1 MSQYREIITK
11 AVVAKGRKFTKSN
24 ETICP
29 EHHPSSILG
38 CWIINHHYTAKKVGK
53 TIQISGSF
61 DVSIWYSYNKNTKTG
76 VKTEKVQ
83 YTDVVRL
90 KYRDPD
96 FIDDR
101 EIVVKVVQQPNCIE
115 ACIKPCGQKIEVEVE
130 KEFFVEVIGE
140 TKVCVAVSPS
150 GQCEDDDW
158 FNDVDDDEFEEINP
172 DFIVEYEEDK

>member
-1 MSQYREIITK
+1 MSHYREIITK

-24 ETICP
+24 ETASP

-38 CWIINHHYTAKKVGK
+38 CWIINHQYTAKKVGK
-53 TIQISGSF
+53 TVHISGSY

-83 YTDVVRL
+83 YTDVVKL

-96 FIDDR
+96 CLDDR
-101 EIVVKVVQQPNCIE
+101 EIIVKVVQQPNCLE
-115 ACIKPCGQKIEVEVE
+115 ACIAPCGHKVSVEVE

-140 TKVCVAVSPS
+140 TKVCVAISPD
-150 GQCEDDDW
+150 GQCDDDDW
-158 FNDVDDDEFEEINP
+158 FFDADEEDFGEINP
-172 DFIVEYEEDK
+172 DFIVEVDET